1 MLVWYCIFKAVYF
14 SFISEIGLYPN
25 EPSNVMEY
33 NGEFKLMDVLR
44 LCRGMESKLSPVP
57 FVLCNNLRRQGLS
70 TSTSQREIY
79 AQGERT
85 SEREPH

>member
-33 NGEFKLMDVLR
+33 NGEFKLMDVLGYVGVWSQNY
-44 LCRGMESKLSPVP
+44 LQCLLS
-57 FVLCNNLRRQGLS
+57 FVIISG
-70 TSTSQREIY
+70 
-79 AQGERT
+79 AKD
-85 SEREPH
+85 